1 MPTSRHRRL
10 PGAAFFGRIARE
22 SRFRHVIHRLESMD
36 DALLR
41 DIGIDRPGIRRA
53 VRGRD

>member
-1 MPTSRHRRL
+1 MTTSRHRRH
-10 PGAAFFGRIARE
+10 PGVAFFGRIARE
-22 SRFRHVIHRLESMD
+22 SRLRHAIHRLESMD